1 MMHWIPASLSV
12 LAAAKPA
19 RPAPTTM
26 TKSSPPQQPVEV
38 DDGGLTDDN
47 EEEEEEGLAA
57 KLLAV
62 MARQT
67 ATRKI
72 LKYIL

>member
-1 MMHWIPASLSV
+1 
-12 LAAAKPA
+12 
-19 RPAPTTM
+19 M
-26 TKSSPPQQPVEV
+26 TKSSPQQQPVEV
-38 DDGGLTDDN
+38 DDVGLTDDN
-47 EEEEEEGLAA
+47 EEEEEEEGLAA